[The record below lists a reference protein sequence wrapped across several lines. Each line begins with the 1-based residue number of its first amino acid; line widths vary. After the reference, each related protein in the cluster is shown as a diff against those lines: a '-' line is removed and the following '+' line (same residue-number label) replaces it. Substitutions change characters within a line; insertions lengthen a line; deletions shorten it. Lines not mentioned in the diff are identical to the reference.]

1 MSSRSELG
9 VALRAWRERT
19 TPAQAGIPAGGDR
32 RVPGLRREEL
42 ALLVGISVDYL
53 VRLEQGRATS
63 PSGQVLGALAR
74 ALRVSAGDREL
85 LFRLA
90 GLVAPPTGPVPRA
103 VPRGVQLMLDR
114 MHDTPLAVY
123 TAAWDAVQWNGLF
136 AELVGD
142 PGKLTGRARNL
153 AWLHFA
159 TSVRSRIVREP
170 EQTEAFEQA
179 LVADL
184 RRAVERYPDDRAVA
198 ELIAALRQENERF
211 ADLWSRYDAGPGAA
225 ARKTV
230 FHPEHGPI
238 TLDCDLLTIDDG
250 DLRILLYSAVP
261 ASHDAEILDRLR
273 ADVARPGR

>member
-1 MSSRSELG
+1 M
-9 VALRAWRERT
+9 
-19 TPAQAGIPAGGDR
+19 TPGQAGLPPGGGDR

-63 PSGQVLGALAR
+63 PSAQVLSALAR
-74 ALRVSAGDREL
+74 TLQLSVGEREL
-85 LFRLA
+85 LFRLG
-90 GLVAPPTGPVPRA
+90 GLVAPPTGPVPRT
-103 VPRGVQLMLDR
+103 VPRGVQLMIDR
-114 MHDTPLAVY
+114 MQDTPVAVY
-123 TAAWDAVQWNGLF
+123 TAAWDAVQWNDLF

-170 EQTEAFEQA
+170 GETHAFEQA

-184 RRAVERYPDDRAVA
+184 RRAVERYPDDRAMA
-198 ELIAALRQENERF
+198 ELIAALRQENPHF
-211 ADLWSRYDAGPGAA
+211 ADLWSRYDAGPAA
-225 ARKTV
+225 AASKTI

-238 TLDCDLLTIDDG
+238 TVACDLLTIDG
-250 DLRILLYSAVP
+250 SDLRILLYSTVP
-261 ASHDAEILDRLR
+261 GSRDAELLERVRASALDRT
-273 ADVARPGR
+273 ARRHAGSSSDHVGGR